1 MNRWLLPLV
10 TGLLALVIVA
20 EDASASRASRD
31 AEYECEEAM
40 ERRHDAERF
49 HGLTVSHRGNDYK
62 VTGYA
67 ERDGDNAWF
76 ECWVD
81 NGRVEDLE
89 FNGWPTRY
97 DDDDDDD
104 KAKKVAAGVA
114 AIAVIAAIASAK
126 KSHDNDHDYDHN
138 DYRDHDNRSSTWSPA
153 RGVTCYRNTRQ
164 CYESGHGYSA
174 YWTNREFH

>member
-1 MNRWLLPLV
+1 MNRLMVTLT
-10 TGLLALVIVA
+10 TGLLGLAVVA

-31 AEYECEEAM
+31 AQYECEDAL
-40 ERRHDAERF
+40 ERRYDAEGF
-49 HGLTVSHRGNDYK
+49 HGVTVSYRGGDYK

-67 ERDGDNAWF
+67 EQDREDAWF

-81 NGRVEDLE
+81 NGRVEDLD
-89 FNGWPTRY
+89 FDGWSHR

-114 AIAVIAAIASAK
+114 AVAIIAAIASAK
-126 KSHDNDHDYDHN
+126 KSHDNDHDYEHGRYD
-138 DYRDHDNRSSTWSPA
+138 DDDDRPVTWSPA
-153 RGVTCYRNTRQ
+153 RNVNCYRNTRQ
-164 CYESGHGYSA
+164 CYETGKGYSA